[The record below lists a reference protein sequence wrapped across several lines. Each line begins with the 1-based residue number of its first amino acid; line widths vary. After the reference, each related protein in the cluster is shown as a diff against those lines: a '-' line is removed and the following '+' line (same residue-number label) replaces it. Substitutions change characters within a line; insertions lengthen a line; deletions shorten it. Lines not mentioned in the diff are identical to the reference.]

1 MRDLHGQF
9 ERWLS
14 LAICDLADGVAGF
27 TELVC
32 ELRNLLAGGF
42 QMIEQLHCVNVPQQ
56 GTIGKLKMCPTGVLG
71 LYALRG
77 HTTPMLA
84 NNIAVYRKRAGLSQ
98 EQLADAIGTT
108 RNMLVKLEGG
118 SRGLTSDWLE
128 KIGNELSVPP
138 YLLIAPEHL
147 LPTEEQLAEMLSA
160 AQQTLP
166 AGLPYSEWP
175 RAVAAGLHTRLRTL
189 SGDLASVADAGAL

>member
-1 MRDLHGQF
+1 MP
-9 ERWLS
+9 
-14 LAICDLADGVAGF
+14 ICDLADGVSRLPEGIREF
-27 TELVC
+27 
-32 ELRNLLAGGF
+32 RNLLSYCF
-42 QMIEQLHCVNVPQQ
+42 QMIQELHRSNVPHQ
-56 GTIGKLKMCPTGVLG
+56 GTFVKPKLCPTGALG

-77 HTTPMLA
+77 HTAPMLA
-84 NNIAVYRKRAGLSQ
+84 NNIATYRKRAGLSQ
-98 EQLADAIGTT
+98 EQLAEAIGTT
-108 RNMLVKLEGG
+108 RNMLVKLEKG

-147 LPTEEQLAEMLSA
+147 LPTEQQLAEMLSA

-189 SGDLASVADAGAL
+189 AGDRANAADADAR

>member
-1 MRDLHGQF
+1 M
-9 ERWLS
+9 S
-14 LAICDLADGVAGF
+14 LAVCDLADGVARFPEVVG
-27 TELVC
+27 ELG
-32 ELRNLLAGGF
+32 NLLANGF
-42 QMIEQLHCVNVPQQ
+42 QMIQELHCANVPHQ

-77 HTTPMLA
+77 HTAPMLA

-108 RNMLVKLEGG
+108 RNMLVKLEKG

-128 KIGNELSVPP
+128 KIGERLEVPP

-189 SGDLASVADAGAL
+189 AGDRANAGDAGGR